1 MIRYALYCSDCGHE
15 YEEWFENMADYD
27 AKKSSGISCPSCG
40 GGKVAKAIMA
50 PSVGKSKAAAPAAA
64 ACAPGG
70 CANMGCPMMQQMMG

>member
-1 MIRYALYCSDCGHE
+1 MIRYALHCADCGHD

-27 AKKSSGISCPSCG
+27 AKKTAGIACPSCG

-50 PSVGKSKAAAPAAA
+50 PSVGKAKAAAAAP

-70 CANMGCPMMQQMMG
+70 CAGAGCPMMQQMMG

>member
-1 MIRYALYCSDCGHE
+1 MIRYALHCAGCGHD

-27 AKKSSGISCPSCG
+27 GKKAAGLACPSCG

-50 PSVGKSKAAAPAAA
+50 PNVGKAKAAAAAP

-70 CANMGCPMMQQMMG
+70 CASGGCPMMQQMMG